1 MIFTIKSLSDSLKP
15 WTTLNFLY
23 LNDGSGYACAGQ
35 ASANDSPPILS
46 KVPIDFDSEEN
57 LGAAPPIGSDAIKG
71 SIVLH

>member
-1 MIFTIKSLSDSLKP
+1 MIVRIKLK
-15 WTTLNFLY
+15 WFIEALIYFDFLY

-46 KVPIDFDSEEN
+46 NVPIDFDSEEN